1 MMTLK
6 ITINGRRVAAEKGET
21 LLSASRRAG
30 ISIPTLCH
38 IEGMTP
44 TGACR
49 LCVVE
54 IEGRPGLAPSCAT
67 PAADGMKIRT
77 HSPRA
82 VAARRTIVEL
92 LLARHP
98 DDCLYCSRHGSCRLQ
113 DLAEELGIRRRRF
126 PAEVQKTRLD
136 ISSPAIIRDSS
147 KCILCGKCVRVCEEV
162 QGVGAIDF
170 SGRGSETRIAAAFD
184 QGINVSSCVYC
195 GQCVRACPTG
205 ALSEQSSIGSVTEAL
220 NDPEILVAVQH
231 APSISVTLG
240 EEFGLPAGRD
250 AAGPL
255 TAALRRLGFDRVF
268 DTAFSADL
276 TIMEESAE
284 LVRRLQ
290 TGGPMPMMTSCS
302 PGWIKYVEEFFPQF
316 IPNLS
321 SCKSPQQMMGAVIKT
336 FFAEKNSIDPSRI
349 YSVAIMPCTAKKF
362 EATRPEMARHGLPDI
377 DAVLTTREIAQMIRM
392 GGIDLA
398 NLKPETADTPFGERT
413 TAGKIFGASGGV
425 MEAALRNAHYL
436 LTGSPPE
443 KLELAEVRGTAGI
456 REAEVE
462 IAGKKLRVAA
472 VSGTANARK
481 LLEEIEAGLR
491 ELDFIEVMTCPGGCV
506 NGGGQPFNTDPEAV
520 KKRVRALYRLDRT
533 GEDRVS
539 YQNRSIQRLYREF
552 LGEPL
557 SKKSHQLLHTSYAPR
572 EVTR

>member
-1 MMTLK
+1 MTLD
-6 ITINGRRVAAEKGET
+6 ITINGRKVEAEKGET

-30 ISIPTLCH
+30 VFIPTLCH

-54 IEGRPGLAPSCAT
+54 IEGRNGLAPSCAT
-67 PAADGMKIRT
+67 PAVAGMKIWT

-98 DDCLYCSRHGSCRLQ
+98 DDCLYCSRHGSCQLQ
-113 DLAEELGIRRRRF
+113 DLAEELGVRRRRF
-126 PAEVQKTRLD
+126 PAEVQKSRLD
-136 ISSPAIIRDSS
+136 ISSPAIIRDPA

-170 SGRGSETRIAAAFD
+170 SGRGSETRIATAFD
-184 QGINVSSCVYC
+184 QGMNVSSCVYC

-205 ALSEQSSIGSVTEAL
+205 ALSEQSAIDSVMEAL
-220 NDPEILVAVQH
+220 NNPEIFVVVQH

-240 EEFGLPAGRD
+240 EEFGLPTGRD

-255 TAALRRLGFDRVF
+255 TTALRRLGFDRVF
-268 DTAFSADL
+268 DTSFSADL

-284 LVRRLQ
+284 LVHRLT
-290 TGGPMPMMTSCS
+290 TGGPLPMMTSCS

-321 SCKSPQQMMGAVIKT
+321 TCKSPQQMMGAVIKT
-336 FFAEKNSIDPSRI
+336 FFAKKEGIDPARI

-362 EATRPEMARHGLPDI
+362 EASRPEMTRRGLPDI
-377 DAVLTTREIAQMIRM
+377 DAVLTTREIIQMIRM
-392 GGIDLA
+392 RGINLA
-398 NLKPETADTPFGERT
+398 QLKSETADTPFGERT

-425 MEAALRNAHYL
+425 MEAALRNAHFL

-443 KLELAEVRGTAGI
+443 KLELSEIRGTAGI
-456 REAEVE
+456 REAELE

-472 VSGTANARK
+472 VSGTGNARD
-481 LLEEIEAGLR
+481 LLRDIETGLR

-506 NGGGQPFNTDPEAV
+506 NGGGQPFTPDPEAV
-520 KKRVRALYRLDRT
+520 QKRIRTLYRLDRT
-533 GEDRVS
+533 AKDRVS
-539 YQNRSIQRLYREF
+539 YQNESIQRLYREF

-557 SKKSHQLLHTSYAPR
+557 SKKSHDLLHTAYAPR
-572 EVTR
+572 DVTL